1 MQSERKRKKEYY
13 NILGDSMI
21 KHLKS
26 YDISKKVS
34 DCKVF
39 VRGFGGAKVRCMKDY
54 MKATRREKPDQYF
67 E

>member
-1 MQSERKRKKEYY
+1 
-13 NILGDSMI
+13 MI

-26 YDISKKVS
+26 YDISKKVR